1 MTTEREPDGHR
12 APEARGPASGDGSGG
27 FPFHWAALSLAALHA
42 VLGLLL
48 YEPTLFPGGDNA
60 GYMILGDALGSG
72 EGYRDLYLPDQP
84 LHAKYPPLFPGLLA
98 ILGWFGGLQLFKLA
112 MLACTTAAVWLT
124 ARVGRELVGEAPA
137 LFAAGLLAVN
147 PTLLE
152 YGHYVLS
159 EAPFMLLILLSLYGA
174 LRGDRAGDVLAVL
187 AAVGAFATRT
197 AGLTILIALPLAW
210 LVARRRRAAAWAGAA
225 ALATM
230 LLWGLYQRWAAPE
243 QASYLRELVLV
254 DPYDPAAGSVGLGGL
269 VARAAANLWAYASR
283 VVPQTVLGIEGAPGT
298 LVVLLGIGFS
308 GLALFGWARRARRK
322 TGVAELF
329 VLLYTGLIAIW
340 PAVWTDRRFLL
351 PLLPLLSLLAVGA
364 LAEAV
369 PRLRRWG
376 PAAIVAVA
384 GIPCV
389 AWIVD
394 RVPDRIE
401 CVAAYRGGSACDA
414 PAFASLYA
422 AAAWAAEH
430 TEPDAVIVNRK
441 PRLFYLISRRRG
453 DVYPY
458 SPDPAAVMAALDRW
472 GADYVVVD
480 QVSGTTIRY
489 LVPAIREHE
498 TRFEPVYQGGSP
510 PTYIFRLHP
519 PRLNAQ

>member
-1 MTTEREPDGHR
+1 MTSHGAPGAPGSERG
-12 APEARGPASGDGSGG
+12 ATGV
-27 FPFHWAALSLAALHA
+27 PFAGVALSLAALHA

-60 GYMILGDALGSG
+60 GYMILGDALRSG

-84 LHAKYPPLFPGLLA
+84 LHAKYPPLFPALLA
-98 ILGWFGGLQLFKLA
+98 VLGWVGGLQLFKLS

-159 EAPFMLLILLSLYGA
+159 EAPFVLLVLLSLYGA
-174 LRGDRAGDVLAVL
+174 SRGDRAGDVIAVL

-197 AGLTILIALPLAW
+197 AGLTVLLAVPIAW
-210 LVARRRRAAAWAGAA
+210 LVARRRRAAGVAGAA
-225 ALATM
+225 ALVTM

-243 QASYLRELVLV
+243 QASYLQELVLV
-254 DPYDPAAGSVGLGGL
+254 DPYDPAAGAVGPGGL
-269 VARAAANLWAYASR
+269 VARAAANLWAFASR
-283 VVPQTVLGIEGAPGT
+283 VVPQTMLGAEGPPGT
-298 LVVLLGIGFS
+298 PLVLFGIGFA
-308 GLALFGWARRARRK
+308 GLALFGWARRARREV
-322 TGVAELF
+322 GVAELF
-329 VLLYTGLIAIW
+329 VLLYTGLIALW
-340 PAVWTDRRFLL
+340 PDVWTDRRFLL
-351 PLLPLLSLLAVGA
+351 PLVPLLSLFAVGA
-364 LAEAV
+364 LADLG
-369 PRLRRWG
+369 PRLGRWAPG
-376 PAAIVAVA
+376 AIVAVA
-384 GIPCV
+384 GVPCGI
-389 AWIVD
+389 WIAD
-394 RVPDRIE
+394 RVPERIG
-401 CVAAYRGGSACDA
+401 CVAAWRAGSACDA

-422 AAAWAAEH
+422 AAGWAAEN
-430 TEPDAVIVNRK
+430 TEPDAIIVNRK
-441 PRLFYLISRRRG
+441 PRLFYLLSRRRG

-458 SPDPAAVMAALDRW
+458 SPEPDAVMAALDAW
-472 GADYVVVD
+472 GTDYVVVD

-498 TRFEPVYQGGSP
+498 IRFEPAYRGGSP

-519 PRLNAQ
+519 PTVTAQ

>member
-1 MTTEREPDGHR
+1 MKEEGARDGPG
-12 APEARGPASGDGSGG
+12 ADGGATG
-27 FPFHWAALSLAALHA
+27 LPFAWAAVSLAALHA

-60 GYMILGDALGSG
+60 GYMILGDALRSG
-72 EGYRDLYLPDQP
+72 EGYRDLYLPAQP
-84 LHAKYPPLFPGLLA
+84 LHAKYPPLFPALLA
-98 ILGWFGGLQLFKLA
+98 VLGWLGGLQLFKLA

-124 ARVGRELVGEAPA
+124 ARVGRELVGEGAA
-137 LFAAGLLAVN
+137 LFAAGLLALN

-159 EAPFMLLILLSLYGA
+159 EAPFLLLVLLSLYGA
-174 LRGDRAGDVLAVL
+174 VRGDRKGDTLAVL

-197 AGLTILIALPLAW
+197 AGLTILLALPTAW
-210 LVARRRRAAAWAGAA
+210 LFARRRRAAGVAGGA

-230 LLWGLYQRWAAPE
+230 VLWGLYQGWAAPQ
-243 QASYLRELVLV
+243 QAGYVEELFLI
-254 DPYDPAAGSVGLGGL
+254 DPYSPAAGSVGFGGL

-283 VVPQTVLGIEGAPGT
+283 VVPHTVLGSEDPVGT
-298 LVVLLGIGFS
+298 PLVLLGLAFS
-308 GLALFGWARRARRK
+308 GLALLGWARRARREV
-322 TGVAELF
+322 GAAELF
-329 VLLYTGLIAIW
+329 VLLYAVLIAIW
-340 PAVWTDRRFLL
+340 PVVWTDRRFLL
-351 PLLPLLSLLAVGA
+351 PLVPLLSLLAIGA
-364 LAEAV
+364 LADLG
-369 PRLRRWG
+369 PRVARWG
-376 PAAIVAVA
+376 PLAIVAVV
-384 GIPCV
+384 GIPC
-389 AWIVD
+389 AIWIAD

-401 CVAAYRGGSACDA
+401 CVAAWRGGSPCDA

-458 SPDPAAVMAALDRW
+458 SPDPDAVMAALDEW
-472 GADYVVVD
+472 GTDYVVVD

-498 TRFEPVYQGGSP
+498 ARFEPVYQGGSP
-510 PTYIFRLHP
+510 PTYVFRLHP
-519 PRLNAQ
+519 PTLNAQ

>member
-1 MTTEREPDGHR
+1 MKKVG
-12 APEARGPASGDGSGG
+12 APEAPGSGGG
-27 FPFHWAALSLAALHA
+27 FPFAWAALSLAALHA

-60 GYMILGDALGSG
+60 GYMILGDALRSG

-84 LHAKYPPLFPGLLA
+84 LHAKYPPLFPALLA
-98 ILGWFGGLQLFKLA
+98 VLGWIGGLQLFKLA
-112 MLACTTAAVWLT
+112 MLACTTASVWLT

-137 LFAAGLLAVN
+137 LFAAGLLALN

-159 EAPFMLLILLSLYGA
+159 EAPFVLLVLLSLYGA
-174 LRGDRAGDVLAVL
+174 VRGGRAGDAIAVL
-187 AAVGAFATRT
+187 CAVGAFATRT
-197 AGLTILIALPLAW
+197 AGLTILLAVPIAW
-210 LVARRRRAAAWAGAA
+210 IIARRRRAAGVAAAA

-243 QASYLRELVLV
+243 QASYLQELILI
-254 DPYDPAAGSVGLGGL
+254 DPYDPAAGSVGVGGL

-283 VVPQTVLGIEGAPGT
+283 VVPQTVVGAEGPPGP
-298 LVVLLGIGFS
+298 LLVLLGIGFS
-308 GLALFGWARRARRK
+308 GLALFGWARRARREV
-322 TGVAELF
+322 GVAELF
-329 VLLYTGLIAIW
+329 VLLYAGLIAIW
-340 PAVWTDRRFLL
+340 PDVWTDRRFLL
-351 PLLPLLSLLAVGA
+351 PLIPLLSLLAVGA
-364 LAEAV
+364 LAEIG
-369 PRLRRWG
+369 PRLSRWG

-384 GIPCV
+384 GIPC
-389 AWIVD
+389 AIWIAD
-394 RVPDRIE
+394 RVPGRIE
-401 CVAAYRGGSACDA
+401 CVAAWRAGSGCDA

-422 AAAWAAEH
+422 AAVWAAEH
-430 TEPDAVIVNRK
+430 TEPDAIIVNRK
-441 PRLFYLISRRRG
+441 PRLFYLLARRRG

-458 SPDPAAVMAALDRW
+458 SPEPDAVMAALDAW
-472 GADYVVVD
+472 GTDYVVVD

-498 TRFEPVYQGGSP
+498 TRFEPVYQGGTP

-519 PRLNAQ
+519 PTLTVQ